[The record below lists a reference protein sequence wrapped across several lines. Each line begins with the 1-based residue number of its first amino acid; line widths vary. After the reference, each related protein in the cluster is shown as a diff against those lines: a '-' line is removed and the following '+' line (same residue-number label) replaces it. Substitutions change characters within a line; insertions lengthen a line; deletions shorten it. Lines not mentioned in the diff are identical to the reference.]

1 MFEFETDIVECV
13 KGMHKPQL
21 WHGVNLG
28 LTPRASK
35 NNEPGQTIYID
46 HRGLISSFKRMSC
59 EKNPPKNLRAIFPQC
74 QHSSPTLSR
83 PSQVFSKAGGRAL
96 HEPHSPHCC
105 AEHIG
110 GSAPRV
116 WSGPRWSPVDRSKRE
131 SRFHRLAFNR
141 SFHRQLLSAGGRTRS
156 HSHWRAREV
165 HVRRVDREH
174 RRRARSESIP
184 LRATVPVRG
193 RDRRRRPFSARTES
207 SRPSDVPTRRS
218 GQLS

>member
-1 MFEFETDIVECV
+1 M
-13 KGMHKPQL
+13 
-21 WHGVNLG
+21 
-28 LTPRASK
+28 TPRASK

-59 EKNPPKNLRAIFPQC
+59 EKNPPKNLRAIVPQS
-74 QHSSPTLSR
+74 QHSSPTCRGRRR
-83 PSQVFSKAGGRAL
+83 PSPRQVVAPCTSHTARTVVLSISAGL
-96 HEPHSPHCC
+96 
-105 AEHIG
+105 
-110 GSAPRV
+110 PRV
-116 WSGPRWSPVDRSKRE
+116 CGAGRDGLRSTAR
-131 SRFHRLAFNR
+131 RVNRGFIGYLVAFNR
-141 SFHRQLLSAGGRTRS
+141 AFHRQLLSAGGRTRS

-174 RRRARSESIP
+174 RCRARSESIP
-184 LRATVPVRG
+184 RRATVPVRG